1 MKFNILHGMKQEQD
15 SLLEKEGS
23 MKMDQN
29 LTVSYEEQKAQW
41 QERKKQQQRE
51 NAGIFKKLAPASL
64 IYALIYTVCIYK
76 NMTGA
81 AVLLWVVATIGYIC
95 YIVKT
100 VKERKVFKTTIIF
113 AVYMLILA
121 VSTFTTGNEWIIW
134 MNYCWIFAFTV
145 CFLIR
150 NMADENEWNFWD
162 YLCGG
167 VNAVFGA
174 IGSIARPFGD
184 GNDFARLR
192 EKKENGKAREILIG
206 IAVAIPVVLLIGGL
220 LISADLVFSNMIAK
234 VFEGIRIP
242 ANLAGIC
249 FMLCFGFI
257 SSYCGVR
264 YTAYRKDRQDRE
276 VKILTETTAM
286 FTVSVLV
293 AVLYVIFCGI
303 QIIYLF
309 GGGGELPAG
318 VTYAEYARQGFFQ
331 LLVVCILN
339 LGAVLTMEHFFQRNR
354 AVDAVLTVI
363 SVCTIIMTASSGWRM
378 ILYIRAYQLTFLRVV
393 VLVALAVIT
402 LLMAGTICYIWNRR
416 FPLFQYGMAVV
427 CVSYVLFAFAHVD
440 AGIAAYDLAQIEN
453 GNTAGDYSYLSCLST
468 DAAPVIAEYLK
479 EHPDK
484 SYYGDGIYNWKWE
497 YMQENDRMNQPVTL
511 RTFNL
516 SYLRAKRIFSEK

>member
-1 MKFNILHGMKQEQD
+1 MFHRMMKFNILHGMKQEQD

-41 QERKKQQQRE
+41 QERKKQQQKE

-206 IAVAIPVVLLIGGL
+206 IAVAIPVVLLIG
-220 LISADLVFSNMIAK
+220 
-234 VFEGIRIP
+234 
-242 ANLAGIC
+242 
-249 FMLCFGFI
+249 
-257 SSYCGVR
+257 
-264 YTAYRKDRQDRE
+264 
-276 VKILTETTAM
+276 
-286 FTVSVLV
+286 
-293 AVLYVIFCGI
+293 
-303 QIIYLF
+303 
-309 GGGGELPAG
+309 
-318 VTYAEYARQGFFQ
+318 
-331 LLVVCILN
+331 
-339 LGAVLTMEHFFQRNR
+339 
-354 AVDAVLTVI
+354 
-363 SVCTIIMTASSGWRM
+363 
-378 ILYIRAYQLTFLRVV
+378 
-393 VLVALAVIT
+393 
-402 LLMAGTICYIWNRR
+402 
-416 FPLFQYGMAVV
+416 
-427 CVSYVLFAFAHVD
+427 
-440 AGIAAYDLAQIEN
+440 
-453 GNTAGDYSYLSCLST
+453 
-468 DAAPVIAEYLK
+468 
-479 EHPDK
+479 
-484 SYYGDGIYNWKWE
+484 
-497 YMQENDRMNQPVTL
+497 
-511 RTFNL
+511 
-516 SYLRAKRIFSEK
+516 

>member
-1 MKFNILHGMKQEQD
+1 
-15 SLLEKEGS
+15 
-23 MKMDQN
+23 
-29 LTVSYEEQKAQW
+29 
-41 QERKKQQQRE
+41 
-51 NAGIFKKLAPASL
+51 
-64 IYALIYTVCIYK
+64 
-76 NMTGA
+76 
-81 AVLLWVVATIGYIC
+81 
-95 YIVKT
+95 
-100 VKERKVFKTTIIF
+100 
-113 AVYMLILA
+113 MLILA

-220 LISADLVFSNMIAK
+220 LMSADLVFSNMIAK

>member
-1 MKFNILHGMKQEQD
+1 
-15 SLLEKEGS
+15 
-23 MKMDQN
+23 
-29 LTVSYEEQKAQW
+29 
-41 QERKKQQQRE
+41 
-51 NAGIFKKLAPASL
+51 
-64 IYALIYTVCIYK
+64 
-76 NMTGA
+76 
-81 AVLLWVVATIGYIC
+81 
-95 YIVKT
+95 
-100 VKERKVFKTTIIF
+100 
-113 AVYMLILA
+113 
-121 VSTFTTGNEWIIW
+121 
-134 MNYCWIFAFTV
+134 
-145 CFLIR
+145 
-150 NMADENEWNFWD
+150 MADENEWNFWD

-220 LISADLVFSNMIAK
+220 LMSADLVFSNMIAK

-378 ILYIRAYQLTFLRVV
+378 ILYIRAYQLTFLRVM

>member
-1 MKFNILHGMKQEQD
+1 
-15 SLLEKEGS
+15 
-23 MKMDQN
+23 
-29 LTVSYEEQKAQW
+29 
-41 QERKKQQQRE
+41 
-51 NAGIFKKLAPASL
+51 
-64 IYALIYTVCIYK
+64 
-76 NMTGA
+76 
-81 AVLLWVVATIGYIC
+81 
-95 YIVKT
+95 
-100 VKERKVFKTTIIF
+100 
-113 AVYMLILA
+113 MLILA

-220 LISADLVFSNMIAK
+220 LMSADLVFSNMIAK

-516 SYLRAKRIFSEK
+516 SYLLSLIHI

>member
-1 MKFNILHGMKQEQD
+1 MTVYEKLKQEQD

-41 QERKKQQQRE
+41 QERKKQQQKE
-51 NAGIFKKLAPASL
+51 NAGIFKKLAPTSL

-220 LISADLVFSNMIAK
+220 LMSADLVFSNMIAK

-249 FMLCFGFI
+249 FSFI

>member
-1 MKFNILHGMKQEQD
+1 
-15 SLLEKEGS
+15 
-23 MKMDQN
+23 
-29 LTVSYEEQKAQW
+29 
-41 QERKKQQQRE
+41 
-51 NAGIFKKLAPASL
+51 
-64 IYALIYTVCIYK
+64 
-76 NMTGA
+76 
-81 AVLLWVVATIGYIC
+81 
-95 YIVKT
+95 
-100 VKERKVFKTTIIF
+100 
-113 AVYMLILA
+113 
-121 VSTFTTGNEWIIW
+121 
-134 MNYCWIFAFTV
+134 
-145 CFLIR
+145 
-150 NMADENEWNFWD
+150 
-162 YLCGG
+162 
-167 VNAVFGA
+167 
-174 IGSIARPFGD
+174 
-184 GNDFARLR
+184 
-192 EKKENGKAREILIG
+192 
-206 IAVAIPVVLLIGGL
+206 
-220 LISADLVFSNMIAK
+220 
-234 VFEGIRIP
+234 
-242 ANLAGIC
+242 
-249 FMLCFGFI
+249 MLCFGFI

>member
-1 MKFNILHGMKQEQD
+1 
-15 SLLEKEGS
+15 
-23 MKMDQN
+23 
-29 LTVSYEEQKAQW
+29 
-41 QERKKQQQRE
+41 
-51 NAGIFKKLAPASL
+51 
-64 IYALIYTVCIYK
+64 
-76 NMTGA
+76 MTGA

-220 LISADLVFSNMIAK
+220 LMSADLVFSNMIAK

-393 VLVALAVIT
+393 VPVALAVIT

>member
-1 MKFNILHGMKQEQD
+1 
-15 SLLEKEGS
+15 
-23 MKMDQN
+23 
-29 LTVSYEEQKAQW
+29 
-41 QERKKQQQRE
+41 
-51 NAGIFKKLAPASL
+51 
-64 IYALIYTVCIYK
+64 
-76 NMTGA
+76 
-81 AVLLWVVATIGYIC
+81 
-95 YIVKT
+95 
-100 VKERKVFKTTIIF
+100 
-113 AVYMLILA
+113 MLILA

-134 MNYCWIFAFTV
+134 MNYCWIFAFMV

-220 LISADLVFSNMIAK
+220 LMSADLVFSNMIAK

>member
-1 MKFNILHGMKQEQD
+1 
-15 SLLEKEGS
+15 
-23 MKMDQN
+23 
-29 LTVSYEEQKAQW
+29 
-41 QERKKQQQRE
+41 
-51 NAGIFKKLAPASL
+51 
-64 IYALIYTVCIYK
+64 
-76 NMTGA
+76 
-81 AVLLWVVATIGYIC
+81 
-95 YIVKT
+95 
-100 VKERKVFKTTIIF
+100 
-113 AVYMLILA
+113 MLILA

-167 VNAVFGA
+167 INAVFGA

-220 LISADLVFSNMIAK
+220 LMSADLVFSNMIAK

>member
-1 MKFNILHGMKQEQD
+1 
-15 SLLEKEGS
+15 
-23 MKMDQN
+23 
-29 LTVSYEEQKAQW
+29 
-41 QERKKQQQRE
+41 
-51 NAGIFKKLAPASL
+51 
-64 IYALIYTVCIYK
+64 
-76 NMTGA
+76 
-81 AVLLWVVATIGYIC
+81 
-95 YIVKT
+95 
-100 VKERKVFKTTIIF
+100 
-113 AVYMLILA
+113 MLILA

-192 EKKENGKAREILIG
+192 EKKKNGKAREILIG

-220 LISADLVFSNMIAK
+220 LMSADLVFSNMIAK

-440 AGIAAYDLAQIEN
+440 AGLPPMIWRRSKMEILR
-453 GNTAGDYSYLSCLST
+453 GDYSYLSCLST

>member
-1 MKFNILHGMKQEQD
+1 MTVYEKLKQEQD

-41 QERKKQQQRE
+41 QERKKQQQKE

-192 EKKENGKAREILIG
+192 EKKNGKAREILIG

-220 LISADLVFSNMIAK
+220 LMSADLVFSNMIAK

-378 ILYIRAYQLTFLRVV
+378 ILYIRAYQLTLLRGV

-427 CVSYVLFAFAHVD
+427 CISYVLFAFAHVD

>member
-1 MKFNILHGMKQEQD
+1 
-15 SLLEKEGS
+15 
-23 MKMDQN
+23 
-29 LTVSYEEQKAQW
+29 
-41 QERKKQQQRE
+41 
-51 NAGIFKKLAPASL
+51 
-64 IYALIYTVCIYK
+64 
-76 NMTGA
+76 
-81 AVLLWVVATIGYIC
+81 
-95 YIVKT
+95 
-100 VKERKVFKTTIIF
+100 
-113 AVYMLILA
+113 MLILA

-167 VNAVFGA
+167 INAVFGA

-220 LISADLVFSNMIAK
+220 LMSADLVFSNMIAK

-427 CVSYVLFAFAHVD
+427 CISYVLFAFAHVD

>member
-1 MKFNILHGMKQEQD
+1 MTVYEKLKQEQD

-41 QERKKQQQRE
+41 QERKKQQQKE

-121 VSTFTTGNEWIIW
+121 GSTFTTGNEWIIW

-220 LISADLVFSNMIAK
+220 LMSADLVFSNMIAK

-331 LLVVCILN
+331 LIVVCILN
-339 LGAVLTMEHFFQRNR
+339 LGGGSYNGAFLSEEQGGRCRSDGDLCMYDHYDSIERMENDPVYPGIPAHIFACCGTCGTGSDHASDGRDDLLYLEPQ
-354 AVDAVLTVI
+354 VPVI
-363 SVCTIIMTASSGWRM
+363 SVWNGGCVRQLCPVCLCTCR
-378 ILYIRAYQLTFLRVV
+378 
-393 VLVALAVIT
+393 
-402 LLMAGTICYIWNRR
+402 C
-416 FPLFQYGMAVV
+416 
-427 CVSYVLFAFAHVD
+427 
-440 AGIAAYDLAQIEN
+440 
-453 GNTAGDYSYLSCLST
+453 GDCRL
-468 DAAPVIAEYLK
+468 
-479 EHPDK
+479 
-484 SYYGDGIYNWKWE
+484 
-497 YMQENDRMNQPVTL
+497 
-511 RTFNL
+511 
-516 SYLRAKRIFSEK
+516 

>member
-1 MKFNILHGMKQEQD
+1 
-15 SLLEKEGS
+15 
-23 MKMDQN
+23 
-29 LTVSYEEQKAQW
+29 
-41 QERKKQQQRE
+41 
-51 NAGIFKKLAPASL
+51 
-64 IYALIYTVCIYK
+64 
-76 NMTGA
+76 
-81 AVLLWVVATIGYIC
+81 
-95 YIVKT
+95 
-100 VKERKVFKTTIIF
+100 
-113 AVYMLILA
+113 MLFR
-121 VSTFTTGNEWIIW
+121 S
-134 MNYCWIFAFTV
+134 
-145 CFLIR
+145 
-150 NMADENEWNFWD
+150 NEWNFWD

-220 LISADLVFSNMIAK
+220 LMSADLVFSNMIAK

>member
-1 MKFNILHGMKQEQD
+1 MFHRMMKFNILHGMKQEQD

-41 QERKKQQQRE
+41 QERKKQQQKE

-220 LISADLVFSNMIAK
+220 LMSADLVFSNMIAK

-339 LGAVLTMEHFFQRNR
+339 LGAGSYNGAFLSEEQGGRCRSDGDLCMYDHYDSIERMENDPVYPGIPAHIFACCGTCGTGSDHASDGRDDLLYLEPQ
-354 AVDAVLTVI
+354 VPVI
-363 SVCTIIMTASSGWRM
+363 SVWNGGCVRQLCPVCLCTCR
-378 ILYIRAYQLTFLRVV
+378 
-393 VLVALAVIT
+393 
-402 LLMAGTICYIWNRR
+402 C
-416 FPLFQYGMAVV
+416 
-427 CVSYVLFAFAHVD
+427 
-440 AGIAAYDLAQIEN
+440 
-453 GNTAGDYSYLSCLST
+453 GDCRL
-468 DAAPVIAEYLK
+468 
-479 EHPDK
+479 
-484 SYYGDGIYNWKWE
+484 
-497 YMQENDRMNQPVTL
+497 
-511 RTFNL
+511 
-516 SYLRAKRIFSEK
+516 

>member
-1 MKFNILHGMKQEQD
+1 MTVYEKLKQEQD

-41 QERKKQQQRE
+41 QERKKQQQKE

-121 VSTFTTGNEWIIW
+121 GSTFTTGNEWIIW

-220 LISADLVFSNMIAK
+220 LMSADLVFSNMIAK

-286 FTVSVLV
+286 FTVIICDILWYTDHISVWRWRGAAGRSDLCRICK
-293 AVLYVIFCGI
+293 AGIFPAPCGV
-303 QIIYLF
+303 YF
-309 GGGGELPAG
+309 KSGGGSYNGAFLSEEQGGRCRSDGDLCMYDHYDSIERMENDPVYPGIPAHIFACCG
-318 VTYAEYARQGFFQ
+318 TCGTGSDHASDGRDD
-331 LLVVCILN
+331 LLYLEPQVP
-339 LGAVLTMEHFFQRNR
+339 
-354 AVDAVLTVI
+354 VI
-363 SVCTIIMTASSGWRM
+363 SVWNGGCVRQLCPVCLCTCR
-378 ILYIRAYQLTFLRVV
+378 
-393 VLVALAVIT
+393 
-402 LLMAGTICYIWNRR
+402 C
-416 FPLFQYGMAVV
+416 
-427 CVSYVLFAFAHVD
+427 
-440 AGIAAYDLAQIEN
+440 
-453 GNTAGDYSYLSCLST
+453 GDCRL
-468 DAAPVIAEYLK
+468 
-479 EHPDK
+479 
-484 SYYGDGIYNWKWE
+484 
-497 YMQENDRMNQPVTL
+497 
-511 RTFNL
+511 
-516 SYLRAKRIFSEK
+516 

>member
-1 MKFNILHGMKQEQD
+1 
-15 SLLEKEGS
+15 
-23 MKMDQN
+23 MD
-29 LTVSYEEQKAQW
+29 
-41 QERKKQQQRE
+41 
-51 NAGIFKKLAPASL
+51 
-64 IYALIYTVCIYK
+64 
-76 NMTGA
+76 
-81 AVLLWVVATIGYIC
+81 
-95 YIVKT
+95 
-100 VKERKVFKTTIIF
+100 
-113 AVYMLILA
+113 
-121 VSTFTTGNEWIIW
+121 
-134 MNYCWIFAFTV
+134 
-145 CFLIR
+145 
-150 NMADENEWNFWD
+150 FWD

-220 LISADLVFSNMIAK
+220 LMSADLVFSNMIAK

-497 YMQENDRMNQPVTL
+497 YMQENDRMTQPVTL

>member
-1 MKFNILHGMKQEQD
+1 MTVYEKLKQEQD

-41 QERKKQQQRE
+41 QERKKQQQKE
-51 NAGIFKKLAPASL
+51 NAGIFKKLAPTSL

-220 LISADLVFSNMIAK
+220 LMSADLVFSNMIAK

-363 SVCTIIMTASSGWRM
+363 SVCTIIMTASS
-378 ILYIRAYQLTFLRVV
+378 
-393 VLVALAVIT
+393 T

>member
-1 MKFNILHGMKQEQD
+1 MAG
-15 SLLEKEGS
+15 
-23 MKMDQN
+23 
-29 LTVSYEEQKAQW
+29 
-41 QERKKQQQRE
+41 KK
-51 NAGIFKKLAPASL
+51 K
-64 IYALIYTVCIYK
+64 T
-76 NMTGA
+76 A
-81 AVLLWVVATIGYIC
+81 A
-95 YIVKT
+95 
-100 VKERKVFKTTIIF
+100 ERKVFKTTIIF

-220 LISADLVFSNMIAK
+220 LMSADLVFSNMIAK

>member
-1 MKFNILHGMKQEQD
+1 MDHLDELLLDLCIHG
-15 SLLEKEGS
+15 
-23 MKMDQN
+23 
-29 LTVSYEEQKAQW
+29 
-41 QERKKQQQRE
+41 
-51 NAGIFKKLAPASL
+51 
-64 IYALIYTVCIYK
+64 
-76 NMTGA
+76 
-81 AVLLWVVATIGYIC
+81 
-95 YIVKT
+95 
-100 VKERKVFKTTIIF
+100 VFPDT
-113 AVYMLILA
+113 
-121 VSTFTTGNEWIIW
+121 
-134 MNYCWIFAFTV
+134 
-145 CFLIR
+145 

-220 LISADLVFSNMIAK
+220 LMSADLVFSNMIAK

-479 EHPDK
+479 EHQDK

>member
-1 MKFNILHGMKQEQD
+1 
-15 SLLEKEGS
+15 
-23 MKMDQN
+23 
-29 LTVSYEEQKAQW
+29 
-41 QERKKQQQRE
+41 
-51 NAGIFKKLAPASL
+51 
-64 IYALIYTVCIYK
+64 
-76 NMTGA
+76 
-81 AVLLWVVATIGYIC
+81 
-95 YIVKT
+95 
-100 VKERKVFKTTIIF
+100 
-113 AVYMLILA
+113 MLILA

-220 LISADLVFSNMIAK
+220 LMSADLVFSNMIAK

-264 YTAYRKDRQDRE
+264 YTAYRKDWQDRE

>member
-1 MKFNILHGMKQEQD
+1 
-15 SLLEKEGS
+15 
-23 MKMDQN
+23 
-29 LTVSYEEQKAQW
+29 
-41 QERKKQQQRE
+41 
-51 NAGIFKKLAPASL
+51 
-64 IYALIYTVCIYK
+64 
-76 NMTGA
+76 
-81 AVLLWVVATIGYIC
+81 
-95 YIVKT
+95 
-100 VKERKVFKTTIIF
+100 
-113 AVYMLILA
+113 MLILA

-220 LISADLVFSNMIAK
+220 LMSADLVFSNMIAK

-378 ILYIRAYQLTFLRVV
+378 ILYIRAYQLTFLRVM

>member
-1 MKFNILHGMKQEQD
+1 
-15 SLLEKEGS
+15 
-23 MKMDQN
+23 
-29 LTVSYEEQKAQW
+29 
-41 QERKKQQQRE
+41 
-51 NAGIFKKLAPASL
+51 
-64 IYALIYTVCIYK
+64 
-76 NMTGA
+76 
-81 AVLLWVVATIGYIC
+81 
-95 YIVKT
+95 
-100 VKERKVFKTTIIF
+100 
-113 AVYMLILA
+113 MLILA

-167 VNAVFGA
+167 INAVFGA

-220 LISADLVFSNMIAK
+220 LMSADLVFSNMIAK

-427 CVSYVLFAFAHVD
+427 CISYVLFAFAHVD

-497 YMQENDRMNQPVTL
+497 YMHENDRMNQPVTL

>member
-1 MKFNILHGMKQEQD
+1 
-15 SLLEKEGS
+15 
-23 MKMDQN
+23 
-29 LTVSYEEQKAQW
+29 
-41 QERKKQQQRE
+41 
-51 NAGIFKKLAPASL
+51 
-64 IYALIYTVCIYK
+64 
-76 NMTGA
+76 MTGA

-206 IAVAIPVVLLIGGL
+206 IAVAIPVVVLMGGL
-220 LISADLVFSNMIAK
+220 LMSADLVFSNMIAK

-303 QIIYLF
+303 HISVWRWRGAAGRSDLCRICKAGIFPAPCGVYF
-309 GGGGELPAG
+309 KSGGGSYNGAFLSE
-318 VTYAEYARQGFFQ
+318 EQGGRCRSDGD
-331 LLVVCILN
+331 LCMYDHYDSI
-339 LGAVLTMEHFFQRNR
+339 E
-354 AVDAVLTVI
+354 
-363 SVCTIIMTASSGWRM
+363 
-378 ILYIRAYQLTFLRVV
+378 RV
-393 VLVALAVIT
+393 
-402 LLMAGTICYIWNRR
+402 
-416 FPLFQYGMAVV
+416 
-427 CVSYVLFAFAHVD
+427 
-440 AGIAAYDLAQIEN
+440 
-453 GNTAGDYSYLSCLST
+453 
-468 DAAPVIAEYLK
+468 
-479 EHPDK
+479 
-484 SYYGDGIYNWKWE
+484 
-497 YMQENDRMNQPVTL
+497 ENDPVYPGIPAHIFACCGTCGTGSDHASDGRDDL
-511 RTFNL
+511 L
-516 SYLRAKRIFSEK
+516 YLEPQVPVVSVWNGGCVRQLCPVCLCTCRCGDCRL

>member
-1 MKFNILHGMKQEQD
+1 MTVYEKLKQEQD

-41 QERKKQQQRE
+41 QERKKQQQKE

-192 EKKENGKAREILIG
+192 EKKNGKAREILIG

-220 LISADLVFSNMIAK
+220 LMSADLVFSNMIAK

-427 CVSYVLFAFAHVD
+427 YVSYVLFAFAHVD

>member
-1 MKFNILHGMKQEQD
+1 
-15 SLLEKEGS
+15 
-23 MKMDQN
+23 
-29 LTVSYEEQKAQW
+29 
-41 QERKKQQQRE
+41 
-51 NAGIFKKLAPASL
+51 
-64 IYALIYTVCIYK
+64 
-76 NMTGA
+76 MTGA

-206 IAVAIPVVLLIGGL
+206 IAVAIPIPVVLLIGGL
-220 LISADLVFSNMIAK
+220 LMSADLVFSNMIAK

>member
-1 MKFNILHGMKQEQD
+1 
-15 SLLEKEGS
+15 
-23 MKMDQN
+23 
-29 LTVSYEEQKAQW
+29 
-41 QERKKQQQRE
+41 
-51 NAGIFKKLAPASL
+51 
-64 IYALIYTVCIYK
+64 
-76 NMTGA
+76 
-81 AVLLWVVATIGYIC
+81 
-95 YIVKT
+95 
-100 VKERKVFKTTIIF
+100 
-113 AVYMLILA
+113 MLILA

-220 LISADLVFSNMIAK
+220 LMSADLVFSNMIAK

-497 YMQENDRMNQPVTL
+497 YMQENDRMNQPVTF

>member
-1 MKFNILHGMKQEQD
+1 M
-15 SLLEKEGS
+15 
-23 MKMDQN
+23 
-29 LTVSYEEQKAQW
+29 
-41 QERKKQQQRE
+41 
-51 NAGIFKKLAPASL
+51 
-64 IYALIYTVCIYK
+64 
-76 NMTGA
+76 
-81 AVLLWVVATIGYIC
+81 VATIGYIC

-121 VSTFTTGNEWIIW
+121 GSTFTTGNEWIIW

-220 LISADLVFSNMIAK
+220 LMSADLVFSNMIAK

-276 VKILTETTAM
+276 VKILTM